1 MVLAVREGE
10 WVPKNLSS
18 RTEVA
23 GRLSVAKHGEKQQ
36 EEERGNR
43 RGAEEPD
50 VSG

>member
-10 WVPKNLSS
+10 WVPKNLS
-18 RTEVA
+18 TEAERSWEVEC
-23 GRLSVAKHGEKQQ
+23 GQILSEAA

-50 VSG
+50 MPG